1 MIAGKGTSSGKL
13 SLRLFPKLRELA
25 FIASYCMTRIL
36 DGDGAEELRQ
46 PDVSLLRL
54 PSGVLRR
61 VAVVRRWR
69 RRLPLPQE
77 QLPGLPEA
85 AVAVAAGHEG
95 QGLRVRVLQ
104 GQS

>member
-1 MIAGKGTSSGKL
+1 MHVV
-13 SLRLFPKLRELA
+13 R
-25 FIASYCMTRIL
+25 
-36 DGDGAEELRQ
+36 GDPRTVDSAEELRQ
-46 PDVSLLRL
+46 PDVSLVRL

-85 AVAVAAGHEG
+85 AVAVAAGQER
-95 QGLRVRVLQ
+95 QGLRVRVFQ

>member
-1 MIAGKGTSSGKL
+1 
-13 SLRLFPKLRELA
+13 
-25 FIASYCMTRIL
+25 MTRIL

-46 PDVSLLRL
+46 PDVSLVRL

-61 VAVVRRWR
+61 VAVVRRR
-69 RRLPLPQE
+69 RRRGLPLPQE

-85 AVAVAAGHEG
+85 AVAVAAGQER
-95 QGLRVRVLQ
+95 QGVRVRVLQ

>member
-1 MIAGKGTSSGKL
+1 
-13 SLRLFPKLRELA
+13 
-25 FIASYCMTRIL
+25 MTRIL

-61 VAVVRRWR
+61 VAVVRRR
-69 RRLPLPQE
+69 RGLPLPEE

-85 AVAVAAGHEG
+85 AVAVAAGQEG
-95 QGLRVRVLQ
+95 QGVRVRVLQ